1 MGECF
6 QFCSKWLQFFKLIKF
21 LGCMK
26 MTESCLQ
33 IEIKMA
39 EACFFENEN
48 IFAGFIGLSKG
59 ALKSRS
65 NRSSSCARKFDPNLS
80 WKIPRFRSKKPAI
93 VSTFVTLLII
103 GFGFQHFRHHII
115 RLSRICLIQRFLFKI
130 HFLLVILTSKSR
142 FMSIIMLSLSVR
154 IHQQL
159 TKDNMFL
166 FCENSKHAETQSY
179 CVQIS

>member
-1 MGECF
+1 
-6 QFCSKWLQFFKLIKF
+6 
-21 LGCMK
+21 MK

-33 IEIKMA
+33 IEMKMA

-93 VSTFVTLLII
+93 VSTFVSQLRYSKNNLKSSPKIVKTTTTMLL
-103 GFGFQHFRHHII
+103 QNLPHNK
-115 RLSRICLIQRFLFKI
+115 LSEI
-130 HFLLVILTSKSR
+130 V
-142 FMSIIMLSLSVR
+142 
-154 IHQQL
+154 
-159 TKDNMFL
+159 
-166 FCENSKHAETQSY
+166 
-179 CVQIS
+179 